1 MPFTQAQIRQTRKE
15 RIRNIKRNLRALD
28 TQVERM
34 QRRLEQL
41 LVVEREVSLKSLD
54 SFFKMKKDFDFT
66 LSVMERHIASVIGLF
81 LLD

>member
-1 MPFTQAQIRQTRKE
+1 MPTQAQIRVTRKE

-34 QRRLEQL
+34 QRRLNQILE
-41 LVVEREVSLKSLD
+41 VEREVSLKSLD
-54 SFFKMKKDFDFT
+54 SFFKMKRDFDFQ
-66 LSVMERHIASVIGLF
+66 LRVMERHVASVIGLF